1 MVEVR
6 VASGVAPY
14 RRNRW
19 STRCVPFKASIGNAE
34 GADAAA
40 SQLQSL
46 IASQASAGWD
56 YVRLEQVDTFVA
68 GSKGCFG
75 FGATPGVNTSI
86 AMAVFR
92 K

>member
-1 MVEVR
+1 MEYKVI
-6 VASGVAPY
+6 
-14 RRNRW
+14 
-19 STRCVPFKASIGNAE
+19 PFKASIGNAE

-40 SQLQSL
+40 SQLQTL
-46 IASQASAGWD
+46 IAAQASGGWD

-68 GSKGCFG
+68 GSSGCFG
-75 FGATPGVNTSI
+75 IGATPGVNTSI